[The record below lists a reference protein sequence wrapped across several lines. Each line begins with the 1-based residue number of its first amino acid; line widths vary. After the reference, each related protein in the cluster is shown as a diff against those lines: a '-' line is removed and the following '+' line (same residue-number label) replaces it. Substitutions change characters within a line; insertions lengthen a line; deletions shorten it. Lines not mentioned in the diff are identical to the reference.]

1 MREDSIIYIAGA
13 ETLTG
18 FAIVNQLRHQG
29 YTNVFVTSPADLD
42 LTNSVE
48 VESFFFQKTPEYV
61 FLVAGNSG
69 GIYANQVYPAELM
82 YENLLVECNVI
93 HNAYRYN
100 VKKLL
105 YLSSSCCYPK
115 HCQQPMHPSALLT
128 GPLEPTSEF
137 YAVSKIAGIKLCQAY
152 NLQHGT
158 NFVTGIPA
166 NVFGLFDDFSL
177 ETSHVIPALIRKM
190 HEAKSK
196 DGQQPVEIWGSG
208 APRREFIFTEDLA
221 NALIFI
227 MQKYEETQPINI
239 GTDFDFTIKELA
251 FLIKDIVNYD
261 GKLYFDTTK
270 PDGMLLKSL
279 DSKVLYQMGWKPK
292 ITFRNALNKTYKW
305 FLNNLES
312 ML

>member
-1 MREDSIIYIAGA
+1 MRTIN
-13 ETLTG
+13 G
-18 FAIVNQLRHQG
+18 FAIVNQLRNQG
-29 YTNVFVTSPADLD
+29 YTNVVVTSPADLV
-42 LTNSVE
+42 LTNSVK
-48 VESFFFQKTPEYV
+48 VESFFSQKTPEYV

-69 GIYANQVYPAELM
+69 GIYANQMYPAELM
-82 YENLLVECNVI
+82 HENLLVECNVI

-105 YLSSSCCYPK
+105 YLSSACCYPK
-115 HCQQPMHPSALLT
+115 HCQQPMKTRALLT

-137 YAVSKIAGIKLCQAY
+137 YAFSKIAGIKLCQAY
-152 NLQHGT
+152 NLQYGS
-158 NFVTGIPA
+158 NFVSGISA
-166 NVFGLFDDFSL
+166 NAFGPFDNFSL
-177 ETSHVIPALIRKM
+177 KTSHVIPALIRKM
-190 HEAKSK
+190 HEAKRN
-196 DGQQPVEIWGSG
+196 DCYPPVEIWGSG
-208 APRREFIFTEDLA
+208 MPKREFIFTEDLA
-221 NALIFI
+221 DALIFI

-239 GTDFDFTIKELA
+239 GTGFDLTIKELA

-292 ITFRNALNKTYKW
+292 TTFQNALTKTYKW

-312 ML
+312 MF